1 MTWNPDKD
9 GIAYS
14 QLNKELRN
22 RIDNMVN
29 IDQYRSLSNEINTHF
44 INTVTHVSVSDRN
57 NWNYAYK
64 RIVEYVDGDI
74 SNNLNDMAGISRQL
88 QNHMNDNVRHWT
100 DVDKNMYENF
110 VTETKDGFDA
120 LNKEIRDINVKFDNY
135 ITQSVFQ
142 THVSEF
148 NNHVLNLYTHVRDD
162 ERSKWNSSEGN
173 AKRYAD
179 EILYIHT
186 SNSDMH
192 IKAAERE
199 KWNDHVENDSV
210 HITAEDKSKFNSH
223 ISNAGLHVSTDQKMA
238 WDRALNEI
246 TDLKARVEALERR
259 Q

>member
-1 MTWNPDKD
+1 MAWNPDKD
-9 GIAYS
+9 GVSYS
-14 QLNKELRN
+14 QLNKELRD

-44 INTVTHVSVSDRN
+44 INTISHVSVSDREK
-57 NWNYAYK
+57 WNYAYK
-64 RIVEYVDGDI
+64 RIAEYVDGEI
-74 SNNLNDMAGISRQL
+74 SGNLDNIASISRLL

-100 DVDKNMYENF
+100 DVDKNTYENF
-110 VTETKDGFDA
+110 ITETKDGFASIDTQIK
-120 LNKEIRDINVKFDNY
+120 NINIKFDSY

-148 NNHVLNLYTHVRDD
+148 NNHVLNLYTHIRDD
-162 ERSKWNSSEGN
+162 ERSKWNASEGN
-173 AKRYAD
+173 AKRYSD
-179 EILYIHT
+179 DILYVHS

-192 IKAAERE
+192 IKAAERD
-199 KWNDHVENDSV
+199 KWNDHIENDAV
-210 HITAEDKSKFNSH
+210 HITAEDKAKFNSH
-223 ISNAGLHVSTDQKMA
+223 VSNAGLHVSTDQKMA